1 MLFRS
6 VDMVQHIDKV
16 IGKMEAK
23 LEALGI
29 RGNTLLLFTGDN
41 GTSKAIRSRLN
52 GRAVQGGKGKMTDAG
67 THVPL
72 IASWPGTIAAGTVL
86 ADLVDFSDFL
96 PTLCDATGIDVPG
109 SLATD
114 GRSFLPQLQGKKGT
128 PREWIYCWYSR
139 GGGPRAEEWARTRRY
154 KLYQIGR
161 AHV

>member
-1 MLFRS
+1 
-6 VDMVQHIDKV
+6 
-16 IGKMEAK
+16 
-23 LEALGI
+23 
-29 RGNTLLLFTGDN
+29 
-41 GTSKAIRSRLN
+41 
-52 GRAVQGGKGKMTDAG
+52 MTDAG

-128 PREWIYCWYSR
+128 PRDWIYCWYSR

-154 KLYQIGR
+154 KLYRTGKFYDVSADQLEETPLTELSPEAKQVKARLQQVLDQYQDARPASVTRGKK
-161 AHV
+161 